1 MDNDMTFNFDQIID
15 RRASDSAKWNYFA
28 ADVLPMWVADMD
40 FTAPPA
46 VIEALQARIAH
57 GVFGYGMDSK
67 PLRELLAARMEQ
79 LYRWQVAPEDI
90 VLLPGLVCGLN
101 VVSAA
106 IGAPGDG
113 VLTNTPVYGPFLTAP
128 VNQGRVLQSAPL
140 ACRASGQELY
150 YTLDM
155 AATAA
160 AVQPNTRLFL
170 LCNPHNPVGRAYTRA
185 ELQEIADLCARNDL
199 VICSDEIHCDLL
211 LDETQHIPIAAL
223 DPATAA
229 RTVTLMAPSK
239 TYNVPGLGA
248 SFAIVQDKEL
258 RQRVERRC
266 YGHRAPRQHSGR
278 GGDGS
283 GLSPRRRL
291 APCPA
296 RVPHSQPRFCRRL
309 HPRTPAGGARH
320 RARGDLSALAGLP
333 RGDPGRHARRAPD
346 EGSAAGGQRRQLVWR
361 WRRRL
366 CASQL
371 RLPAQHVAARAGAV
385 GARRHRTL
393 GPAARPYRLAPKR
406 RSRVQRDLRFAL
418 RIGWVRTGRPK
429 LVGAQ
434 G

>member
-67 PLRELLAARMEQ
+67 PLRELLAARMDQ

-258 RQRVERRC
+258 RQRVERAATGIVPHVNILGAVAMEAAYRH
-266 YGHRAPRQHSGR
+266 GDAWLHALRAYLTANRDFAVGYIREHLPAVRVTVPEATYLLWLDCRAAIQDGTPAAHLMKEVRLAVNEGSWFGD
-278 GGDGS
+278 GGDGFIRLNFGCPRATLTR
-283 GLSPRRRL
+283 GLELLR
-291 APCPA
+291 
-296 RVPHSQPRFCRRL
+296 Q
-309 HPRTPAGGARH
+309 
-320 RARGDLSALAGLP
+320 ALG
-333 RGDPGRHARRAPD
+333 
-346 EGSAAGGQRRQLVWR
+346 
-361 WRRRL
+361 
-366 CASQL
+366 
-371 RLPAQHVAARAGAV
+371 
-385 GARRHRTL
+385 
-393 GPAARPYRLAPKR
+393 
-406 RSRVQRDLRFAL
+406 
-418 RIGWVRTGRPK
+418 
-429 LVGAQ
+429 
-434 G
+434 